1 MLNRKYRFYS
11 LAAIIL
17 EVLIFPFLVLV
28 CIMTRFRTAL
38 IRNPSIP
45 EIFMGTMDINSWGY
59 VAKALSQKG
68 YNVNLVIWNK
78 PAYEDKV
85 APYEMI
91 LSQRYSF
98 LFRFKVTEYL
108 VQFFLFPWATWHH
121 DLFITCF
128 LGRLL
133 DRTTFLR
140 WVELPLLRLA
150 GKKIVLNTYGADV
163 MTPRMTLG
171 GRYKYSV
178 MEGYLKDKSY
188 ASLDERMIRKNRDY
202 CQVWADCIISAI
214 DHVEYLNRVDEFFH
228 MRCIDTSQFVPAYK
242 KANTIPVIIHAP
254 NHRLL
259 KGTEYLITAVN
270 ELNKEGIRC
279 TLKIMEQRSH
289 DEVFEEIIKADIVAD
304 QFLVGAYA
312 RFAIEAMT
320 LGKPVLCY
328 LREDL
333 FQYNPIWDECPIINS
348 NPDNLKENLGR
359 LILMSPKERADI
371 GRKGR
376 AYVEKYHSIQYVG
389 ERMDQIVKK
398 VWGQGQ
404 TKK

>member
-1 MLNRKYRFYS
+1 MLNKKYRFYS
-11 LAAIIL
+11 LAASIL
-17 EVLIFPFLVLV
+17 EVLLLPFLLLA
-28 CIMTRFRTAL
+28 CLMTRLRTA
-38 IRNPSIP
+38 IRRNPSIP
-45 EIFMGTMDINSWGY
+45 EIFMGTMDINNWVY
-59 VAKALSQKG
+59 VAKSLIQKG
-68 YNVNLVIWNK
+68 YHVNLVIWNNQ
-78 PAYEDKV
+78 PYEGKV
-85 APYEMI
+85 APHEI
-91 LSQRYSF
+91 VLSQRYPL
-98 LFRFKVTEYL
+98 LFRFKVIAYF
-108 VQFFLFPWATWHH
+108 VQFFLFPWAAWYH
-121 DLFITCF
+121 DVFITCF

-133 DRTTFLR
+133 DRTALLR
-140 WVELPLLRLA
+140 WVELPLLKLA
-150 GKKIVLNTYGADV
+150 GKKIILNTYGADV

-171 GRYKYSV
+171 RRYKYSIT
-178 MEGYLKDKSY
+178 EGYLKDRKYS
-188 ASLDERMIRKNRDY
+188 SLNELEIKKNRDY
-202 CQVWADCIISAI
+202 CQKWADCIISAI
-214 DHVEYLNRVDEFFH
+214 DHVEYLNRVDEYFH
-228 MRCIDTSQFVPAYK
+228 MRCIDTSQFIPAYK
-242 KANTIPVIIHAP
+242 KVNTIPVIIHAP

-328 LREDL
+328 LREGL
-333 FQYNPIWDECPIINS
+333 FQYNPIWNECPIINS
-348 NPDNLKENLGR
+348 NPDNLKENLRR
-359 LILMSPKERADI
+359 LILMSPEERVDI

-376 AYVEKYHSIQYVG
+376 KYVEKYHSIQYVG
-389 ERMDQIVKK
+389 ERMDQILKK